1 MSSDFVWSFNAKG
14 MGRPFVERRYL
25 DGDTSMIEYLDTTLD
40 VGLNPLFEPGRTYA
54 GRAVKSKYVPTKMEW
69 RSTEKLPSDI
79 LFHRNIFLVSEK
91 VKDIVEDIDEYVHQF
106 FQIQIYL
113 EGGSLANQMFFFNI
127 CTRIDS
133 MDRERT
139 TSDFDGRVWL
149 PGTGEFAFSKKTI
162 GTHNVWIDK
171 HVDPGRFIS
180 NSLKKK
186 LEEADVTG
194 LYLEKFPLY

>member
-1 MSSDFVWSFNAKG
+1 MSNDVVWGFNAKG

-40 VGLNPLFEPGRTYA
+40 DGLNPLFKPGRTYA

-69 RSTEKLPSDI
+69 NSNDKLPPDI
-79 LFHRNIFLVSEK
+79 LFHGNLLLVSRIFRNVIECN
-91 VKDIVEDIDEYVHQF
+91 DEYTHQF
-106 FQIQIYL
+106 FPIRIYL
-113 EGGSLANQMFFFNI
+113 RDDSFVHQMFFFNI
-127 CTRIDS
+127 CSRIDS
-133 MDRERT
+133 MDREHA
-139 TSDFDGRVWL
+139 TSEFDGRAWL
-149 PGTGEFAFSKKTI
+149 PGTGEFAFSKKAI

-180 NSLKKK
+180 NPLKKK
-186 LEEADVTG
+186 LEESGVTG